1 LNFVN
6 SHHKSV
12 EGRIRKLFGAC
23 PLDPLLPENIFIK
36 YFLVW
41 GTRVESLHSITPGT
55 EENSYLS
62 VNTSVDY

>member
-1 LNFVN
+1 LLILII
-6 SHHKSV
+6 KALKG
-12 EGRIRKLFGAC
+12 ELEKKLFGAC